1 MFKSRSEDVGV
12 RRRTPEV
19 MLGLE
24 RDEGFVREEDDNVY
38 DRAEEE
44 MEEEEEEEDDDSD
57 KDESTEVRE
66 DEVCSS
72 ASMHESDTNKER
84 YPPGG

>member
-1 MFKSRSEDVGV
+1 M
-12 RRRTPEV
+12 
-19 MLGLE
+19 
-24 RDEGFVREEDDNVY
+24 EE
-38 DRAEEE
+38 
-44 MEEEEEEEDDDSD
+44 EEEEEEEDDDSD

-72 ASMHESDTNKER
+72 ASMDESDTNNER